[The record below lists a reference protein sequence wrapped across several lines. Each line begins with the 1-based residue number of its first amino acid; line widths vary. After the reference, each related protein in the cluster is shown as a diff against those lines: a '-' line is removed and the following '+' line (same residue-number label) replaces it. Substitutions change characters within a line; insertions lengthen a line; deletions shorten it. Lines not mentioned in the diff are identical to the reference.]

1 MVKLNLIY
9 NYKNLTDKRTPKYIE
24 WQNPFDDSVPNILV
38 DKYCFNSV
46 PNKDRDCALMIE
58 PRSYIPEVYSYI
70 DKNANKFKY
79 VFTTDEKHLKTLP
92 NAKKIIWG
100 GMWIKE
106 LDQDTYKKKSKLVS
120 MLASDKQ
127 VIYMHKQRY
136 KIAHS
141 LKDKIDCYGSFNGNH
156 AEKETAL
163 RDYMFSI
170 TVECALDKNWFSEK
184 IIDCFATMTIP
195 IWYGCDNIG
204 EYFNIDGI
212 IMFNNKSNLDQ
223 IISKCTE
230 EYYNANIEAIID
242 NYNRALKYQCFED
255 TLYEMYSKELEQL

>member
-24 WQNPFDDSVPNILV
+24 WQNPFDNSVPNILV

-58 PRSYIPEVYSYI
+58 PRSYIPDVYKYI
-70 DKNANKFKY
+70 DNHANKFKY

-106 LDQDTYKKKSKLVS
+106 LDQDAYKKKSKLVS
-120 MLASDKQ
+120 MLASDKR

-195 IWYGCDNIG
+195 IWYGCENIG
-204 EYFNIDGI
+204 DYFNLDGI
-212 IMFNNKSNLDQ
+212 VIFNNKSNLDE
-223 IISKCTE
+223 IINKCTK
-230 EYYNANIEAIID
+230 EYYDDHIEAIKD

-255 TLYEMYSKELEQL
+255 TLYEMYGKELEQL

>member
-9 NYKNLTDKRTPKYIE
+9 NYKNLTDRQEPKYIE
-24 WQNPFDDSVPNILV
+24 WLQPFDFAYPRIIV
-38 DKYCFNSV
+38 DIYCVNYKTD
-46 PNKDRDCALMIE
+46 NGRDCALLIE

-70 DKNANKFKY
+70 DKNAHKFKY
-79 VFTTDEKHLKTLP
+79 VFTTDEKHLTILP
-92 NAKKIIWG
+92 NAKKIVWG

-106 LDQDTYKKKSKLVS
+106 LDNKAYEKKNKLIS

-127 VIYMHKQRY
+127 VSDMHKQRY

-156 AEKETAL
+156 DEKETAL

-195 IWYGCDNIG
+195 IWYGCENIG
-204 EYFNIDGI
+204 DYFNLDGI
-212 IMFNNKSNLDQ
+212 IIFNNKSNLDD
-223 IISKCTE
+223 ILSKCTK
-230 EYYNANIEAIID
+230 EYYLDHLEAIID

-255 TLYEMYSKELEQL
+255 TFYEMYGKELEQL